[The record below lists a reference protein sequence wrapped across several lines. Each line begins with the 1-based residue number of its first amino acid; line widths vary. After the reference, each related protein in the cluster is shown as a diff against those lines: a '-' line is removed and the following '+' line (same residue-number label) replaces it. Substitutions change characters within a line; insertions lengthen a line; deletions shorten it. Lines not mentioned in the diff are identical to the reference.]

1 MLTFLLSACLRPV
14 PVAQA
19 PDRTQIELAAVLDS
33 FDDQAVTEP
42 PAGLAEVLGPEL
54 ERRNLVPVSPDPA
67 LVSSFAQIRATDARR
82 AALAD
87 KPTPVLLVECAP
99 RFSAQ
104 VNGRYRWSVEV
115 DLSLGELPTR
125 SFTVPV
131 HLLYAHEDEDEAA
144 VEAAPM
150 VARELGR
157 LLDDWLALAI
167 TQ

>member
-1 MLTFLLSACLRPV
+1 MLMLTLTACLRPV

-19 PDRTQIELAAVLDS
+19 PERTEVELAAVLDS
-33 FDDQAVTEP
+33 FDDSTVAAP
-42 PAGLAEVLGPEL
+42 PEALSEVLSPEL
-54 ERRNLVPVSPDPA
+54 ERRNLVPVSADPA
-67 LVSSFAQIRATDARR
+67 LITSFAQIRATDARR
-82 AALAD
+82 AALSKETA
-87 KPTPVLLVECAP
+87 PVLLVECAP

-125 SFTVPV
+125 SFVVPV

-144 VEAAPM
+144 AEAAPM

-157 LLDDWLALAI
+157 LLDDWLALAAS
-167 TQ
+167 Q